1 VRVHGTLIPPFRR
14 FLRAS
19 RPDLRLHRLQL
30 LARGVLVSLA
40 PAQRV
45 ASVLNEDDVVIGVRA
60 AEPAPAAPAPAPQ
73 AAPAAPPPLPAPV
86 PAPVVQ
92 GEVTWLLGASSQDA
106 SSSVALRVETLC
118 APPMRVRVPLDATF
132 SALTDA
138 LLPLLLRASGD
149 ADGAQE
155 HCMAYVR
162 VGDVTHALELPS
174 AASSVAT
181 LAAALRAAAPPPAG
195 LVYRL
200 QYSGRTLRVG
210 ATLASFG
217 VTSGSTVFATLEP
230 AAALDRRSALTADA
244 VPAAAFD
251 YACCDLDLHTAE
263 HGLFATPATAAAS
276 LRAWGFAADG
286 AEMTLYGVLRQA
298 PARHSGSER
307 TEKISSFD
315 ALPAWQ
321 PHWRPSQDQS
331 AKGTAAA
338 LSALRCLA
346 DAHKANTSAA
356 ESIEAAFRAAVP
368 FPPAAAALHT
378 VLRGA
383 KLRDAEKAALAFG
396 LHRLLRDRV
405 SRDVESDPARLFEHA
420 PAVLATL
427 LAGAAAVHAR
437 DFGSWATAQLH
448 DSTLTHMRLEEPVR
462 VRHANGALSQNVH
475 SRARLLR
482 MLRGGDLHLPQG
494 PFDAD
499 IALEQIE
506 PDVRCAAL
514 LLAHPVP
521 DLEAQVFTATLDP
534 APAAAAVAAAYAAAA
549 GLGAQ
554 PRNAWRS
561 AIAAALLAPAAK
573 AMREMPPLAL
583 KRCAAPAL
591 ARGADGLHRVF
602 MGPLDCSAKLSLY
615 NPLRRCLEEVDADE
629 LAAAL
634 GGPRHGDAAAEAD
647 NRPPEEILVVCLDV
661 SRSMNSMY
669 AADEDSDS
677 ERNGGGESDQSDD
690 EVEPDT
696 EAMVRALDTLR
707 QSSQAALLGALAAGS
722 SRQRDG
728 VIQLLSTENPVLKAT
743 LAQGRRRDLG
753 ARVLAVLETA
763 AAQTGVP
770 GAAAPR
776 TSALS
781 GAVPTHCVKVVL
793 PASLAPPAEL
803 LLPAAPSYTVATLA
817 ALLEERTGAP
827 ADRMVLSKR
836 AGTSRRRRGD
846 ATLLD
851 MAATLADADLGAGA
865 ELELT
870 FTDGPI
876 ISRAPG
882 AAPPEPIYLR
892 IKQLHRH
899 TGEAV
904 DLKADASWTP
914 RRLML
919 EIFRAHSSWA
929 PADHSILLGL
939 TEAGDGQSTYQQAL
953 SVWPDFCR
961 GANFSHLRTYFTE
974 ELSSGKGLDP
984 RAPIEVTICGQSA
997 PSTRRRR
1004 RRANERHLTRNA
1016 AVHQLFAAFA
1026 NRAAAFDLPLH
1037 VGLIS
1042 FGTKVNTMSRVTP
1055 LFERFIAAVNRT
1067 SPDGDTAL
1075 WDALIAGVDMAAQ
1088 AFPGL
1093 QPLRRRVLVLTDGE
1107 DSCSTSSASAV
1118 VNRARELG
1126 VVIDA
1131 ITLGDAASATGGSL
1145 LRAVTTAT
1153 DGLCFAPA
1161 TLRDALKQVELET
1174 VLSSGERPAPAA
1186 APAWLP
1192 SRTPPATDSALLA
1205 SYGGRGT
1212 VYTRADVVPPRRTD
1226 PALSRPALAASR
1238 ALDAFDSAAGA
1249 APAPA
1254 PAGAA
1259 GTEIS
1264 ARSAEGMRK
1273 LAQEL
1278 RAVTSEEVMGAE
1290 FLATYDVYPAADD
1303 LSFWRIVMSGRSE
1316 TPYAAGTFLLSVRFP
1331 PSYPALPPAVRFETT
1346 VLHPNVNAYGRICS
1360 ALLGSEWSAGAGGRP
1375 LMPYV
1380 LRMIYSLFS
1389 SPETANPLNSALA
1402 LDFYTAGGVYEVQVA
1417 EHVEAHATQKDR
1429 AQWRREL
1436 LGDDA

>member
-1 VRVHGTLIPPFRR
+1 MRSGPCCEYRGPAYPSLPARIIHA
-14 FLRAS
+14 AS
-19 RPDLRLHRLQL
+19 
-30 LARGVLVSLA
+30 
-40 PAQRV
+40 
-45 ASVLNEDDVVIGVRA
+45 
-60 AEPAPAAPAPAPQ
+60 
-73 AAPAAPPPLPAPV
+73 AAPPL
-86 PAPVVQ
+86 
-92 GEVTWLLGASSQDA
+92 
-106 SSSVALRVETLC
+106 
-118 APPMRVRVPLDATF
+118 RVRVPLNATF
-132 SALTDA
+132 AALADA
-138 LLPLLLRASGD
+138 LLPLLLRAAGD
-149 ADGAQE
+149 ADGAHE

-195 LVYRL
+195 LAYRM

-230 AAALDRRSALTADA
+230 AAALDRRSAPTADA

-276 LRAWGFAADG
+276 LRAWGFAAAADG

-307 TEKISSFD
+307 TEKVSSFD

-331 AKGTAAA
+331 AKGMAAA

-346 DAHKANTSAA
+346 DSHKANISAA
-356 ESIEAAFRAAVP
+356 ESAEASFRAAVP

-378 VLRGA
+378 ALRGA

-427 LAGAAAVHAR
+427 LAGAAAVHAG
-437 DFGSWATAQLH
+437 DFGRWATAQLH

-462 VRHANGALSQNVH
+462 VRHANGALSTNVH

-499 IALEQIE
+499 IAPEQIE
-506 PDVRCAAL
+506 PDARSAAL

-521 DLEAQVFTATLDP
+521 DLEVQVLAPAPDP
-534 APAAAAVAAAYAAAA
+534 APTTAAMAAASAAAAE
-549 GLGAQ
+549 LGTK

-561 AIAAALLAPAAK
+561 AIAAVLLAPAAK

-591 ARGADGLHRVF
+591 TRGADGLHRVF
-602 MGPLDCSAKLSLY
+602 TGPVDCSAKLALY
-615 NPLRRCLEEVDADE
+615 NPLRRCQEEVDADE
-629 LAAAL
+629 LADAL
-634 GGPRHGDAAAEAD
+634 GDVRLRGAAAEAD
-647 NRPPEEILVVCLDV
+647 DRPPEEILVVCLDV

-677 ERNGGGESDQSDD
+677 EHSSGGESDQSDD
-690 EVEPDT
+690 EGEPDT
-696 EAMVRALDTLR
+696 EAMVRALEALR
-707 QSSQAALLGALAAGS
+707 QSREAALLGALAAGP
-722 SRQRDG
+722 SRQREG
-728 VIQLLSTENPVLKAT
+728 VIELLSAENPVLKAM
-743 LAQGRRRDLG
+743 LAPARRRDLG
-753 ARVLAVLETA
+753 ARVLAALAAA
-763 AAQTGVP
+763 AAQ
-770 GAAAPR
+770 ADAPR
-776 TSALS
+776 AVAPLTSALS
-781 GAVPTHCVKVVL
+781 GAVPTHCVKVTL

-827 ADRMVLSKR
+827 AGRMVLSKR
-836 AGTSRRRRGD
+836 ADGGFRRRRGGDVTSLGMD
-846 ATLLD
+846 ATLG
-851 MAATLADADLGAGA
+851 ASGLGAGA

-870 FTDGPI
+870 FTDGPV

-882 AAPPEPIYLR
+882 AAHPEPIYLR
-892 IKQLHRH
+892 IKRLFHH
-899 TGEAV
+899 AGEPV
-904 DLKADASWTP
+904 TLKADASWTP

-919 EIFRAHSSWA
+919 EIFRAHSDWE
-929 PADHSILLGL
+929 PAVHAVLLGVS
-939 TEAGDGQSTYQQAL
+939 EVGDGQSTYEQAL
-953 SVWPDFCR
+953 SVWPDFCH
-961 GANFSHLRTYFTE
+961 GAHTGLLRNYFSADLV
-974 ELSSGKGLDP
+974 SGKGLDP
-984 RAPIEVTICGQSA
+984 RAPIDVVINREGVPSA
-997 PSTRRRR
+997 RRRR
-1004 RRANERHLTRNA
+1004 RRANERHLSRNA

-1042 FGTKVNTMSRVTP
+1042 FGTEVNTMSRVTP

-1067 SPDGDTAL
+1067 SPLGDTAL
-1075 WDALIAGVDMAAQ
+1075 WNALMAGVDMAAQ
-1088 AFPGL
+1088 AFPGQ

-1131 ITLGDAASATGGSL
+1131 ITLGDAASAIGGGL
-1145 LRAVTTAT
+1145 LRAVTHAT

-1174 VLSSGERPAPAA
+1174 VLSSGERPTAA

-1192 SRTPPATDSALLA
+1192 SRSRPATDSALLA
-1205 SYGGRGT
+1205 AYGRGT

-1226 PALSRPALAASR
+1226 PALSRPALAAAR
-1238 ALDAFDSAAGA
+1238 ALDAFDSSAGA

-1254 PAGAA
+1254 PGGAA
-1259 GTEIS
+1259 GSDIF

-1290 FLATYDVYPAADD
+1290 FLATYDVFPAADD
-1303 LSFWRIVMSGRSE
+1303 LGFWRIVMSGRSE

-1417 EHVEAHATQKDR
+1417 EHVQAHATQKDR